1 MLVFC
6 FNLLYLQN
14 SYVGICLINQIF
26 MRKITLLMTL
36 LAFVV
41 GFQRTN
47 AEVVSPYLEK
57 FDGLAVSNHEFAPPG
72 WGHIVASE
80 FSTDTWETLYVPYSN
95 PSSGG
100 QDGAY
105 LKAGSQ
111 ELSSGW
117 GSGTI
122 VYDLLVTP
130 PVTGDVSL
138 YVKKNGMSGQI
149 KFYKCSYQEGQYKK
163 GAEYSVIL
171 PELSDLVWTKVTIRD
186 VPAGTLLG
194 IWCDNVSIDEFSA
207 ASAVVELR
215 KELALTTVNYPG
227 KSEVDADASGNA
239 TLSFEVTVTNKGQ
252 TTFNPG
258 DAGYSLDVVTDD
270 GTLISTQPTPIGEML
285 APGQESSKI
294 TVTATFPVPESLSRD
309 RYDIRENIGGTTKF
323 GSWIEVFAYK
333 PRFDFAVD
341 TYKNVLEENAAVDF
355 GTVNAPVTK
364 TFFIVNDGAAP
375 LNVAKVTMPEGFKLK
390 SIKDDVAGTPVAAF
404 PAEVSGKGRLAFEVE
419 FAPADYKTY
428 SGMMTVE
435 AGGFAAKNVV
445 LSGINLDP
453 SLFYAPFDDGKIP
466 VGCYFSTSDSGSVNW
481 EITGY
486 AAYEDNMCA
495 VNSNSTEMT
504 KFILPKMTFSQA
516 NPLTFKAAKRDNNS
530 SRMKVYYS
538 ADKKEWT
545 LARSFESADFS
556 NEEYTGAYYDN
567 FKYKSFTLN
576 IPDGDWYIAFE
587 AGYVRVDEIVGGR
600 VVEGLEKFV
609 LDLVNMPQSAMV
621 NNLCEMEAMLV
632 NIGGT
637 DYADGALKAIVLMK
651 GQNDAD
657 WRETP
662 LYEQALPALKQGGRQ
677 NFTVGYVPHAVGAVE
692 VKLVLQT
699 ADGSLVQELPW
710 GSFDVA
716 AETVNPFHQVG
727 ENTTTTSAPIA
738 MNWSNTDTEMIYPA
752 SLVNLA
758 AGTVLKGI
766 SFKGRKNSAKEHKV
780 QLSVWI
786 ENTTETAPKTDDLYP
801 TDAMKQVYNGEY
813 QLGGGEGEFSV
824 DVDLQSASF
833 AYSGEN
839 LRIVVKSRTIGDYSN
854 GSFYADAAF
863 ENNAAMRRKD
873 SAEPEGSLSSATL
886 PVLYLMVDKE
896 VKMLSGTVIDD
907 STEAP
912 VDGVKVTLKSGDVVY
927 SSVTDSEGK
936 YSMNVFQ
943 DNLTYDL
950 SAEATG
956 YLPFSESKVSVAE
969 GSLVKAIRLVDM
981 DGKFV
986 LRSIAAPEAGE
997 VNSAVAISAVL
1008 LNGSAKAAGSY
1019 AAKLYVNGQVVAEAE
1034 SVALAE
1040 LEEKQFEFVFTPH
1053 KAGNAEV
1060 YVEFSGEGYNTVK
1073 SQTLTVAVAEEVASA
1088 EKQVGSR
1095 SKFSSS
1101 GPVAFFFK
1109 ASQTEIIY
1117 PAEKLGINPG
1127 TVIKSLKFKG
1137 HSSKVATFEVKAWM
1151 GNVPAGTAL
1160 SGLATDGLAVVFD
1173 GIKDSVAAGDEDS
1186 PEVMLEIPLAN
1197 GFVYEGGDIR
1207 LVLTSLS
1214 DSWASVYFEM
1224 DESVTGQAQQRAKD
1238 SSTLEELNN
1247 MAWDAL
1253 PMPVVY
1259 LGLDP
1264 FKTIS
1269 GKVTDA
1275 KTAAPVAG
1283 AQVTL
1288 KSGGVEY
1295 YATTLADGTYSGKV
1309 IKTSL
1314 SYDMTVVADGY
1325 KPYAHATQIS
1335 FAGGDVVADVVLEKE
1350 IFNTHFAGAV
1360 YEQGTQVPVAGATV
1374 ELTPAD
1380 GGASVFTATTSDNGR
1395 FAFDEVPAAAYSVR
1409 ITCPGYEETVASV
1422 DLTSGPVT
1430 IADFELAPAVFG
1442 VTGNVVDKESRVALA
1457 DVSVQL
1463 MKDGKVE
1470 ATATTAADGKY
1481 TIENVRL
1488 VETAEWTILFK
1499 KKYYENCTLVVDLT
1513 KLADGVVT
1521 VDAELQALSSVGSL
1535 TAEGMRVYGAAG
1547 CVWIESDVQ
1556 GEVRVFNAAGVMVRS
1571 LSIEAGKQRIEGLNA
1586 GVYVVNGVKVVV
1598 R

>member
-1 MLVFC
+1 
-6 FNLLYLQN
+6 
-14 SYVGICLINQIF
+14 
-26 MRKITLLMTL
+26 MTL

-80 FSTDTWETLYVPYSN
+80 FSMDTWETLYVSYSN

-149 KFYKCSYQEGQYKK
+149 KFYKCTYQEGEYKK

-215 KELALTTVNYPG
+215 KELALTTVNYSG

-239 TLSFEVTVTNKGQ
+239 ILSFEVTVTNKGQ

-270 GTLISTQPTPIGEML
+270 GTLISTQPTPIDEML

-309 RYDIRENIGGTTKF
+309 RYDIRENIGGTTKY

-341 TYKNVLEENAAVDF
+341 TYKNLLEENAAVDF
-355 GTVNAPVTK
+355 GIVNAPVTK

-390 SIKDDVAGTPVAAF
+390 SIKDDVAGTPVAEF
-404 PAEVSGKGRLAFEVE
+404 PAKVSGKGRLALEVE
-419 FAPADYKTY
+419 FAPTNYKTY
-428 SGMMTVE
+428 SGTMTVE
-435 AGGFAAKNVV
+435 ADGFVAKNVV
-445 LSGINLDP
+445 LTGVCLDP
-453 SLFYAPFDDGKIP
+453 AFFYAPFDDGKIP
-466 VGCYFSTSDSGSVNW
+466 AGCYFSASDSGSVNW
-481 EITGY
+481 EIDGY
-486 AAYEDNMCA
+486 AANDDNMCA
-495 VNSNSTEMT
+495 VNVNSTEMT
-504 KFILPKMTFSQA
+504 KFILPKMSFSQA
-516 NPLTFKAAKRDNNS
+516 CPLTFKVAKRDSYS

-538 ADKKEWT
+538 ADRKEWT
-545 LARSFESADFS
+545 LVKAFENADFS
-556 NEEYTGAYYDN
+556 DEKYAGSSYDN
-567 FKYKSFTLN
+567 FKYKSFALD
-576 IPDGDWYIAFE
+576 IPDGDWYVAFE

-600 VVEGLEKFV
+600 VLESSESFV
-609 LDLVNMPQSAMV
+609 LDRVKMPKSAMV
-621 NNLCEMEAMLV
+621 NNLCSVDASIV
-632 NIGGT
+632 NVCGK
-637 DYADGALKAIVLMK
+637 DYAEGTLTAAVLVK
-651 GQNDAD
+651 ETGEAEWPAD
-657 WRETP
+657 P
-662 LYEQALPALKQGGRQ
+662 IFKQALPAMAQGGHKSLI
-677 NFTVGYVPHAVGAVE
+677 VDYVPHLAGVIEAKMVVCSAEGGVI
-692 VKLVLQT
+692 
-699 ADGSLVQELPW
+699 QELLL
-710 GSFDVA
+710 GSMEVA
-716 AETVNPFHQVG
+716 EESANPFHQVG

-738 MNWSNTDTEMIYPA
+738 MNWSNTDAEMIYPA

-758 AGTVLKGI
+758 PGTVLKGI
-766 SFKGRKNSAKEHKV
+766 SFKGKKNSAKTHKV

-786 ENTTETAPKTDDLYP
+786 ENTAETAPKTDDLYP
-801 TDAMKQVYNGEY
+801 TDAMKQVFNGEY
-813 QLGGGEGEFSV
+813 QLGDGEGEFSV

-839 LRIVVKSRTIGDYSN
+839 LRIVVKSRTIGDYSG

-863 ENNAAMRRKD
+863 DNNAAMRRKD
-873 SAEPEGSLSSATL
+873 SAEPEGGLSTATL
-886 PVLYLMVDKE
+886 PVLYLVVDKE
-896 VKMLSGTVIDD
+896 VKTLSGTVVDD

-912 VDGVKVTLKSGDVVY
+912 VDGVKVTLKSGEVVY
-927 SSVTDSEGK
+927 SSVSDAEGK
-936 YSMNVFQ
+936 YSMNVYQ

-950 SAEATG
+950 STEAAG
-956 YLPFSESKVSVAE
+956 YLPFTESKVSVAE
-969 GSLVKAIRLVDM
+969 GNLVKAIRLVDM

-986 LRSIAAPEAGE
+986 LRSIAVPEAGE
-997 VNSAVAISAVL
+997 VNSAVTVSAVL

-1019 AAKLYVNGQVVAEAE
+1019 AAKLYVDGQVVAEAE

-1060 YVEFSGEGYNTVK
+1060 YVEFSGEGFNTAK

-1101 GPVAFFFK
+1101 GPVSFFFK

-1137 HSSKVATFEVKAWM
+1137 YSTKVAAFEVKAWM

-1160 SGLATDGLAVVFD
+1160 SGLVTDGLTVVFD
-1173 GIKDSVAAGDEDS
+1173 GIKDSVAAGAEDS

-1214 DSWASVYFEM
+1214 DNWANVDFEM
-1224 DESVTGQAQQRAKD
+1224 DESVTGQAQQRSKD
-1238 SSTLEELNN
+1238 SATLEELNN

-1295 YATTLADGTYSGKV
+1295 YATTLADGSYSGKV

-1314 SYDMTVVADGY
+1314 SYDMTVEADGY

-1350 IFNTHFAGAV
+1350 IVKVAYAGSVVEKGTMVAV
-1360 YEQGTQVPVAGATV
+1360 DGATV

-1380 GGASVFTATTSDNGR
+1380 GSASVLTASTGKDGR
-1395 FAFDEVPAAAYSVR
+1395 FAFDAVPAVAYSVKV
-1409 ITCPGYEETVASV
+1409 TCAGYEEAVYAV
-1422 DLTSGPVT
+1422 DLANGAVT
-1430 IADFELAPAVFG
+1430 DAKLELAPAVFG
-1442 VTGNVVDKESRVALA
+1442 VTGNVVDKESKVALS
-1457 DVSVQL
+1457 DVSVEL

-1499 KKYYENCTLVVDLT
+1499 KKDYEDCTLAVDLT
-1513 KLADGVVT
+1513 QLADGVVT

>member
-1 MLVFC
+1 M
-6 FNLLYLQN
+6 
-14 SYVGICLINQIF
+14 
-26 MRKITLLMTL
+26 
-36 LAFVV
+36 
-41 GFQRTN
+41 
-47 AEVVSPYLEK
+47 
-57 FDGLAVSNHEFAPPG
+57 
-72 WGHIVASE
+72 
-80 FSTDTWETLYVPYSN
+80 
-95 PSSGG
+95 
-100 QDGAY
+100 
-105 LKAGSQ
+105 
-111 ELSSGW
+111 
-117 GSGTI
+117 
-122 VYDLLVTP
+122 
-130 PVTGDVSL
+130 
-138 YVKKNGMSGQI
+138 
-149 KFYKCSYQEGQYKK
+149 
-163 GAEYSVIL
+163 
-171 PELSDLVWTKVTIRD
+171 
-186 VPAGTLLG
+186 
-194 IWCDNVSIDEFSA
+194 
-207 ASAVVELR
+207 
-215 KELALTTVNYPG
+215 
-227 KSEVDADASGNA
+227 
-239 TLSFEVTVTNKGQ
+239 
-252 TTFNPG
+252 
-258 DAGYSLDVVTDD
+258 
-270 GTLISTQPTPIGEML
+270 
-285 APGQESSKI
+285 
-294 TVTATFPVPESLSRD
+294 
-309 RYDIRENIGGTTKF
+309 
-323 GSWIEVFAYK
+323 
-333 PRFDFAVD
+333 
-341 TYKNVLEENAAVDF
+341 
-355 GTVNAPVTK
+355 
-364 TFFIVNDGAAP
+364 
-375 LNVAKVTMPEGFKLK
+375 
-390 SIKDDVAGTPVAAF
+390 
-404 PAEVSGKGRLAFEVE
+404 
-419 FAPADYKTY
+419 
-428 SGMMTVE
+428 
-435 AGGFAAKNVV
+435 
-445 LSGINLDP
+445 
-453 SLFYAPFDDGKIP
+453 
-466 VGCYFSTSDSGSVNW
+466 
-481 EITGY
+481 
-486 AAYEDNMCA
+486 
-495 VNSNSTEMT
+495 
-504 KFILPKMTFSQA
+504 
-516 NPLTFKAAKRDNNS
+516 
-530 SRMKVYYS
+530 
-538 ADKKEWT
+538 
-545 LARSFESADFS
+545 
-556 NEEYTGAYYDN
+556 
-567 FKYKSFTLN
+567 
-576 IPDGDWYIAFE
+576 
-587 AGYVRVDEIVGGR
+587 
-600 VVEGLEKFV
+600 
-609 LDLVNMPQSAMV
+609 
-621 NNLCEMEAMLV
+621 
-632 NIGGT
+632 
-637 DYADGALKAIVLMK
+637 
-651 GQNDAD
+651 
-657 WRETP
+657 
-662 LYEQALPALKQGGRQ
+662 
-677 NFTVGYVPHAVGAVE
+677 
-692 VKLVLQT
+692 LQT

-1247 MAWDAL
+1247 MA
-1253 PMPVVY
+1253 
-1259 LGLDP
+1259 
-1264 FKTIS
+1264 
-1269 GKVTDA
+1269 
-1275 KTAAPVAG
+1275 
-1283 AQVTL
+1283 
-1288 KSGGVEY
+1288 
-1295 YATTLADGTYSGKV
+1295 
-1309 IKTSL
+1309 
-1314 SYDMTVVADGY
+1314 
-1325 KPYAHATQIS
+1325 
-1335 FAGGDVVADVVLEKE
+1335 
-1350 IFNTHFAGAV
+1350 
-1360 YEQGTQVPVAGATV
+1360 
-1374 ELTPAD
+1374 
-1380 GGASVFTATTSDNGR
+1380 
-1395 FAFDEVPAAAYSVR
+1395 
-1409 ITCPGYEETVASV
+1409 
-1422 DLTSGPVT
+1422 
-1430 IADFELAPAVFG
+1430 
-1442 VTGNVVDKESRVALA
+1442 
-1457 DVSVQL
+1457 
-1463 MKDGKVE
+1463 
-1470 ATATTAADGKY
+1470 
-1481 TIENVRL
+1481 
-1488 VETAEWTILFK
+1488 
-1499 KKYYENCTLVVDLT
+1499 
-1513 KLADGVVT
+1513 
-1521 VDAELQALSSVGSL
+1521 
-1535 TAEGMRVYGAAG
+1535 
-1547 CVWIESDVQ
+1547 
-1556 GEVRVFNAAGVMVRS
+1556 
-1571 LSIEAGKQRIEGLNA
+1571 
-1586 GVYVVNGVKVVV
+1586 
-1598 R
+1598 